1 MFFLQTQWL
10 SIHHIVLISS
20 VLLWYIV
27 AFFITSFA
35 SLDYEFYYIW
45 IALMKNPV
53 FWLSLLVVTMLVV
66 LKDVLVTS
74 VLRFYFPSNAQII
87 QEVQFFLSVAWI
99 LCNRILFNRWSGWIS
114 KKRQTSTRRS

>member
-74 VLRFYFPSNAQII
+74 FLRFYFPSNAQII
-87 QEVQFFLSVAWI
+87 QEVQFF
-99 LCNRILFNRWSGWIS
+99 IS
-114 KKRQTSTRRS
+114 CLDSL